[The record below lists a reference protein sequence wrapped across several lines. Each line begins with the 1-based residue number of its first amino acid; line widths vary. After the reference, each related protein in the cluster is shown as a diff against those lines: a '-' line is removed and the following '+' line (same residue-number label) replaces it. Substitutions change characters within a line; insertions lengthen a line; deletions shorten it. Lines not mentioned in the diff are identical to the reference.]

1 MRSAKTSVA
10 LFVFWCVV
18 VPPESLLDLVVGA
31 GIALMVGLWA
41 SRYLWPEL
49 EHERTGLQFAR
60 LPGFVLRMAGRVVVA
75 SFQVLVVVIDPRL
88 PISPEVIRQEVR
100 FGADVART
108 TYANAITIT
117 PGTLTLDVE
126 GDTFVVHCL
135 DRRLAG
141 TLLEG
146 RLAREVEALFD
157 TGRRS

>member
-18 VPPESLLDLVVGA
+18 VSPESLLDLVVGA
-31 GIALMVGLWA
+31 GVALVVGVWA
-41 SRYLWPEL
+41 VRFLWPAREQA
-49 EHERTGLQFAR
+49 GAR
-60 LPGFVLRMAGRVVVA
+60 LHLARVPGFVLRMAGRVVVA

-88 PISPEVIRQEVR
+88 PIAPEVIRQRVR
-100 FGADVART
+100 FGADAART

-146 RLAREVEALFD
+146 CLAREVEALFGLD
-157 TGRRS
+157 GAS